1 MRAFLFLLMLAA
13 SAAVAQQ
20 RLLDP
25 DSPESARAAAMQV
38 LRLLADGDID
48 AAAKAS
54 NAPERRL
61 EVLRDYRKRVGDDEF
76 KQVFARYLQTRVVAE
91 VALGPRRLIVW
102 DLGDALSGQYFI
114 ERDGRFV
121 MDDVPSPARAELAR
135 ILREFR
141 SGYLKY

>member
-1 MRAFLFLLMLAA
+1 MRAFLFLLILAA
-13 SAAVAQQ
+13 SAAAAQQ

-25 DSPESARAAAMQV
+25 DSPESARPSAIQV
-38 LRLLADGDID
+38 LRLLADGDIE

-61 EVLRDYRKRVGDDEF
+61 EVFREYRKRVGDDEF
-76 KQVFARYLQTRVVAE
+76 KQVFARYLETRVVAE

-102 DLGDALSGQYFI
+102 DLGEALSGQYFI
-114 ERDGRFV
+114 EHDGRFV
-121 MDDVPSPARAELAR
+121 MDDVPSPARAELTR
-135 ILREFR
+135 ILRELR